1 MGAAAAEAD
10 RTLFV
15 GNLETKVTEELLF
28 ELFHQVKW
36 LGSDFSFRFPVS
48 WRRPIA
54 HPGVFRASLAISPG
68 TPTGGPVEAEGRT

>member
-28 ELFHQVKW
+28 ELFHQEVAMPHRMSVCHIPSIILETQALPLHLLAGNLLHLLLK
-36 LGSDFSFRFPVS
+36 SFVRNFP
-48 WRRPIA
+48 R
-54 HPGVFRASLAISPG
+54 
-68 TPTGGPVEAEGRT
+68 

>member
-28 ELFHQVKW
+28 ELFHQEVVMPRKMSVCHIPSIM
-36 LGSDFSFRFPVS
+36 LEIQALPPRL
-48 WRRPIA
+48 
-54 HPGVFRASLAISPG
+54 LAAG
-68 TPTGGPVEAEGRT
+68 TKGLWIT